1 MLPVLLNKVFSAL
14 THRSGAS
21 RARRLGFA
29 DASKCVNLALQGG
42 GAHGAF
48 TWGVL
53 DQLLAD
59 GRIAIDGISG
69 ASAGAVNAM
78 MLADGLARGGPDEA
92 RQRLADFWR
101 AASFG
106 GALPELQRE
115 AIERLFAFVPRHSSP
130 VPWLGALS
138 RYWSPYELNPLNI
151 NPLKNLIERF
161 VDFSLVRGD
170 TRRELF
176 ISATN
181 VDSGEQRVF
190 SRSEMTPEVVMA
202 SACLPLMFQAVEIDG
217 VPYWDG
223 GYSGN
228 PSMLPFLRATS
239 TEDILIVQINPLER
253 GGAPTSARDI
263 MTRLHEL
270 TFNAPLLAELRAL
283 KLAER
288 LITEGGLPRGTAPG
302 QYRRIRLH
310 RIVMDAG
317 ALDDR
322 SKLNNDYD
330 FFDRLRQRGQAAA
343 QRFLDDHF
351 GDIGR
356 KSTLDLQFGPAPEWL
371 DRRPTPAEKAA
382 TVLD

>member
-1 MLPVLLNKVFSAL
+1 MLPVLLSKALSAL
-14 THRSGAS
+14 RRRPGIS

-59 GRIAIDGISG
+59 GRLAIDSISG
-69 ASAGAVNAM
+69 ASAGAVNAV
-78 MLADGLARGGPDEA
+78 MLADGLARGDPDEA

-106 GALPELQRE
+106 GTLSELQRE
-115 AIERLFAFVPRHSSP
+115 AFERLFAFVPRQSSP
-130 VPWLGALS
+130 VPWFGALS
-138 RYWSPYELNPLNI
+138 RYWSPYALNPLNI
-151 NPLKNLIERF
+151 NPLKDLIERF
-161 VDFSLVRGD
+161 VDFALVRGD

-181 VDSGEQRVF
+181 VHSGEQRVF
-190 SRSEMTPEVVMA
+190 SRAEMSAEVVMA
-202 SACLPLMFQAVEIDG
+202 SACLPLLFQAVEIDG

-228 PSMLPFLRATS
+228 PPVLPFLRTTT
-239 TEDILIVQINPLER
+239 TEDVLIVQINPLER
-253 GGAPTSARDI
+253 DGAPTSASDI

-270 TFNAPLLAELRAL
+270 TFNAALLAELRAL
-283 KLAER
+283 ELAER
-288 LITEGGLPRGTAPG
+288 LIAAGGLPRGTAPG
-302 QYRRIRLH
+302 HYRRIRLH
-310 RIVMDAG
+310 RIVMDADI

-322 SKLNNDYD
+322 SKLNNDYE
-330 FFDRLRQRGQAAA
+330 FFDRLRQLGQAAA
-343 QRFLDDHF
+343 QRFLDRHF

-356 KSTLDLQFGPAPEWL
+356 RSTIAPQTDTMPTWLARPPA
-371 DRRPTPAEKAA
+371 TKAA
-382 TVLD
+382 SC